1 MRKDPA
7 MPLCVFCP
15 SELDA
20 TTNPEHILLNA
31 LGGRMATKSAICS
44 TCNNRFG
51 GKIDDALAS
60 SVTPIRNFFHLKSG
74 SGDEAPTLK
83 GVQAGAQKI
92 NVKGDGRLELVDKPF
107 TVEDLGDGRWNLQ
120 ISLDGANFE
129 EELRRLMPHIAAKLK
144 VTEDQLRQQLSGAQP
159 SLISHRPDTA
169 GHMLALG
176 GPDVLRSIVKASLV
190 LWSTLVG
197 NDEVRGEHY
206 GPARCFVV
214 EGDESFNLNHG
225 RLDSRI
231 FNDVEKMKAEFGPLF
246 NFIYVRSNDVG
257 RVIGHFT
264 LYNMVAWQFV
274 LAESGGT
281 PSVKIALIS
290 NPEEP
295 SRRSNCAADEFDI
308 PFAWLGT
315 PDYSLEQAKARMGN
329 MIKYYYDS
337 NLETPVHLI
346 MEECCKTLGIAPD
359 EPLSAEKAEELKM
372 LMTYRL
378 GHYGLG
384 LPYVE
389 VITAERFAEILQK

>member
-1 MRKDPA
+1 
-7 MPLCVFCP
+7 
-15 SELDA
+15 
-20 TTNPEHILLNA
+20 
-31 LGGRMATKSAICS
+31 
-44 TCNNRFG
+44 
-51 GKIDDALAS
+51 
-60 SVTPIRNFFHLKSG
+60 
-74 SGDEAPTLK
+74 
-83 GVQAGAQKI
+83 
-92 NVKGDGRLELVDKPF
+92 
-107 TVEDLGDGRWNLQ
+107 
-120 ISLDGANFE
+120 
-129 EELRRLMPHIAAKLK
+129 MPHIAAKLK
-144 VTEDQLRQQLSGAQP
+144 VTEDQLRQQLSRAQP

-214 EGDESFNLNHG
+214 EGDELFNLNHV
-225 RLDSRI
+225 RLDFRI

-281 PSVKIALIS
+281 TNVKIALIS

-295 SRRSNCAADEFDI
+295 SRRSNGEADEFDI
-308 PFAWLGT
+308 PFAWLAT

-329 MIKYYYDS
+329 MIKYYYDLNLRNAGAS
-337 NLETPVHLI
+337 NN
-346 MEECCKTLGIAPD
+346 G
-359 EPLSAEKAEELKM
+359 
-372 LMTYRL
+372 
-378 GHYGLG
+378 
-384 LPYVE
+384 
-389 VITAERFAEILQK
+389 

>member
-1 MRKDPA
+1 
-7 MPLCVFCP
+7 MPLCLFCP
-15 SELDA
+15 SELDE
-20 TTNPEHILLNA
+20 TTEPEHILLNA
-31 LGGRMATKSAICS
+31 LGGRITTKDAICS
-44 TCNNRFG
+44 TCNHRFG
-51 GKIDDALAS
+51 ETIDDALAS
-60 SVTPIRNFFHLKSG
+60 SVMSIRNFFHLKSG
-74 SGDEAPTLK
+74 SGNQAPTLR

-120 ISLDGANFE
+120 ISLDAANFE
-129 EELRRLMPHIAAKLK
+129 EDLRRLIPHMAAKLK
-144 VTEDQLRQQLSGAQP
+144 ITEDQLRQLLSGARP

-169 GHMLALG
+169 EHMLALG
-176 GPDVLRSIVKASLV
+176 GPDVLGSIVKASLV

-197 NDEVRGEHY
+197 NDEVKGEHY
-206 GPARCFVV
+206 AAARRFVA
-214 EGDESFNLNHG
+214 EGDESFNLDHV

-231 FNDVEKMKAEFGPLF
+231 FDNVEKMKAEFGPLF

-264 LYNMVAWQFV
+264 LYNMVAWQFT

-281 PSVKIALIS
+281 PNLKIALIS

-308 PFAWLGT
+308 PFAWLAT
-315 PDYSLEQAKARMGN
+315 PDYSLEQAKARMDD
-329 MIKYYYDS
+329 MIKSYYDS
-337 NLETPVHLI
+337 NRETPVHLI

-372 LMTYRL
+372 LATYRL
-378 GHYGLG
+378 GHYGFG

-389 VITAERFAEILQK
+389 TITAEQFAEILQK